1 MKNWKE
7 IKAKLLKMNDRY
19 VAIDILHDRE
29 DVEEAMHIA
38 KINVMGDVV
47 WIINSNG
54 IMVTFEEFVEKYPYC
69 KFYYC
74 DVKTEI

>member
-7 IKAKLLKMNDRY
+7 IKAKLLEMNDQY
-19 VAIDILHDRE
+19 IAIDILHDRK

-38 KINVMGDVV
+38 KINVVGDVV

-54 IMVTFEEFVEKYPYC
+54 IMVTFEEFVENNPYC
-69 KFYYC
+69 KFYHC